1 MRKHVFIALCCLAA
15 STFIFSCKKEAV
27 KDAPVATEISDD
39 VKAKIYAAGF
49 GTDNVRK
56 VAGGYLVEND
66 IVLTDENL
74 NVKVNSPFLRVA
86 NDEQYRTFNTV
97 NTFGGVRNITVL
109 VSGLSTAFITG
120 TDEAIARY
128 NAEGLNITFSRI
140 TSGTADITIQ
150 GFYQGPSGGFITLGS
165 AGFPTAAGNPYNSIL
180 MNTHPQA
187 YGTNPNVLY
196 IASVI
201 QHEIG
206 HCIGFRHTDYAT
218 RSSCG
223 QNVNEGQV
231 TNGVGAVQIP
241 GTPAGADPNS
251 WMLACS
257 NGGNRTFNAN
267 DIIALTY
274 LY

>member
-1 MRKHVFIALCCLAA
+1 MRKHVLFALCCLFAGA
-15 STFIFSCKKEAV
+15 LITSCRKEAV
-27 KDAPVATEISDD
+27 KSTTADSEISDET
-39 VKAKIYAAGF
+39 KAKIYALGF

-66 IVLTDENL
+66 IVLTEENL
-74 NVKVNSPFLRVA
+74 NTKINSPFLRIA
-86 NDEQYRTFNTV
+86 GDEQYRTTNVVSVSGT
-97 NTFGGVRNITVL
+97 RNITVL
-109 VSGLSTAFITG
+109 VTGLDTPYIRG
-120 TDEAIARY
+120 TDTAIARY
-128 NAEGLNITFSRI
+128 NAQGLSLTFSRI

-187 YGTNPNVLY
+187 YGANPNVLY
-196 IASVI
+196 IGSVI

-231 TNGVGAVQIP
+231 TTGVGAIQIP
-241 GTPAGADPNS
+241 GTPSGADPNS

-267 DIIALTY
+267 DVIALTY

>member
-1 MRKHVFIALCCLAA
+1 MRKHVLGAFICLLAG
-15 STFIFSCKKEAV
+15 TLMVSCKKDAV
-27 KDAPVATEISDD
+27 KSTTASEISDET
-39 VKAKIYAAGF
+39 KAKIYALGF

-66 IVLTDENL
+66 IVLTEENL
-74 NVKVNSPFLRVA
+74 NTKVNSPILRVA
-86 NDEQYRTFNTV
+86 ESEQYRTTNLV
-97 NTFGGVRNITVL
+97 SVSGSRNITVL
-109 VSGLSTAFITG
+109 VSGLGAAYVAG
-120 TDEAIARY
+120 TDTAIARY
-128 NAEGLNITFSRI
+128 NRAGLSITFTRI

-150 GFYQGPSGGFITLGS
+150 GFSQGPSGGFITLGS
-165 AGFPTAAGNPYNSIL
+165 SGFPTAAGNPYNQIL
-180 MNTHPQA
+180 MNTHRQA

-196 IASVI
+196 VGSVI

-206 HCIGFRHTDYAT
+206 HCIGFRHTDYDT

-223 QNVNEGQV
+223 QNVNEGDA
-231 TNGVGAVQIP
+231 GYGAIYIP
-241 GTPAGADPNS
+241 GTPTGFDANS

-267 DIIALTY
+267 DLIALNY